1 MVTSRQLLWFTLPL
15 LLLGAMACA
24 GPRRPATEEG
34 YVPVSGGLRIHY
46 RVVGTG
52 ADTVVIP
59 MDAWWPDDI
68 QQLAS
73 GRTLI
78 LYDPRG
84 RGRSDP
90 VPDSVPAGFPE
101 ELKDLD
107 RLREHLGIGR
117 MALIGWSYLGG
128 VVALYAA
135 EHPEHVSRVI
145 QVGPIP
151 PRKDPYWDLWLADYA
166 TRAPPGGAIV
176 SADSADWSAGT
187 ADCRPALRAT
197 VMPQLG
203 DTAFASVIADAV
215 GCSLAN
221 EDPAAIGHWFERMV
235 SSFGDWDWRPQAARV
250 QAPVLTIQGTRDNM
264 PIESSQEWVGAF
276 ADARLLR
283 IEGVGHYPVFERP
296 AVFFRAVQEFLDGTW
311 PADAERRQPS
321 SP

>member
-1 MVTSRQLLWFTLPL
+1 VD
-15 LLLGAMACA
+15 
-24 GPRRPATEEG
+24 E
-34 YVPVSGGLRIHY
+34 GLRIHY

-59 MDAWWPDDI
+59 MDTWWPDDI

-90 VPDSVPAGFPE
+90 VPDSVPAGLPE
-101 ELKDLD
+101 ELEDLD

-128 VVALYAA
+128 VVVLYAA
-135 EHPEHVSRVI
+135 EHPDHVSRVI

-151 PRKDPYWDLWLADYA
+151 PRRNPYWDLWLADYA
-166 TRAPPGGAIV
+166 ARAPPGGAMTT
-176 SADSADWSAGT
+176 ADPQDRSGRT

-197 VMPQLG
+197 VIPQLG
-203 DTAFASVIADAV
+203 DTTVASVIADAV
-215 GCSLAN
+215 GCTHPN
-221 EDPAAIGHWFERMV
+221 EDPAAIGHWLERMTA
-235 SSFGDWDWRPQAARV
+235 SFGDWDWRSQAARV
-250 QAPVLTIQGTRDNM
+250 QAPVLTIQGTRGF
-264 PIESSQEWVGAF
+264 PA
-276 ADARLLR
+276 ARLLR
-283 IEGVGHYPVFERP
+283 IYGVGHYPAFERP
-296 AVFFRAVQEFLDGTW
+296 DAFFRAVRDFLDGTW
-311 PADAERRQPS
+311 PADAERPQPR